1 MKKVAI
7 IMGSDSDL
15 PVVSKAADTLKQ
27 FGVPYELHIYSA
39 HRTPVEAKEFSE
51 NARENGF
58 GCIIAAAGMAAHLAG
73 AIAANTTLP
82 VIGIPMKSKYLDGI
96 DALLSTVQMP
106 SGIPVATVAIDGAVN
121 AALLSI
127 EILAVTDEELA
138 KKLKEVSVKFV
149 VGSGADG
156 RLYGS
161 VTAKDIAEELE
172 KQHKLTVDKR
182 KLNLADTIKTYGS
195 FTVGVKLYT
204 DVNGEINVIVS
215 DK

>member
-1 MKKVAI
+1 MKVILLQDVKAQGKKGQIVEV
-7 IMGSDSDL
+7 SDGYARNFLFPKKLAKEADAGVMNDVKNKEESKKYREAQEK
-15 PVVSKAADTLKQ
+15 KAA
-27 FGVPYELHIYSA
+27 
-39 HRTPVEAKEFSE
+39 
-51 NARENGF
+51 
-58 GCIIAAAGMAAHLAG
+58 
-73 AIAANTTLP
+73 
-82 VIGIPMKSKYLDGI
+82 
-96 DALLSTVQMP
+96 
-106 SGIPVATVAIDGAVN
+106 
-121 AALLSI
+121 
-127 EILAVTDEELA
+127 EELS